1 MPQAGGVL
9 CKMLMMW
16 KGVKI
21 SCGLQF
27 TIFGGYVVIITSN
40 WIFFNLDLDINTE
53 HCKMKIKMKIYFLS
67 CICLCL
73 FALWCNWMYYVLCI
87 FFSQNRSE
95 YEKRVRSQAAK
106 FQLTWWKDTT
116 WYTSLQTCGFTITS
130 RRIYCILLLIRQF
143 QWNRSCKKNLSLLQY
158 GCCCDNDKHFLEIMS
173 VFLGRLL
180 VFVVYSVINLYIL
193 MHSQTVERQT

>member
-1 MPQAGGVL
+1 
-9 CKMLMMW
+9 MLMMW
-16 KGVKI
+16 KGIKI
-21 SCGLQF
+21 SCGLQC
-27 TIFGGYVVIITSN
+27 TSFGGYVVIITSN
-40 WIFFNLDLDINTE
+40 WFDLGINTE

-73 FALWCNWMYYVLCI
+73 CALWCNWMYFVVNYVF
-87 FFSQNRSE
+87 FFSQNRSD
-95 YEKRVRSQAAK
+95 YEKRVRNQAAK
-106 FQLTWWKDTT
+106 FQPSWWQDTS

-143 QWNRSCKKNLSLLQY
+143 QWNRRCKKNLSLLRC

-193 MHSQTVERQT
+193 MHSQTVERWT